1 MNKNNFVDKD
11 IYDKIMNSIMDIE
24 FNYTKE
30 LFYMIP
36 ILVFILKSYINKQ
49 QEARKKIDTLVKN
62 TATDPSINN
71 EASFIIGE

>member
-1 MNKNNFVDKD
+1 
-11 IYDKIMNSIMDIE
+11 MDIE

-36 ILVFILKSYINKQ
+36 ILVFILKSYVNKQ
-49 QEARKKIDTLVKN
+49 QESRKKIDTLVKN
-62 TATDPSINN
+62 TTTDPSINN